1 MQTVA
6 NFTVSSRIPPAPR
19 EFHIKNYIRP
29 FKNKSYRLL
38 CLSMLM
44 YLGLFLPTTYII
56 LQAQQEGMSAY
67 LAGKLVVVIN
77 AVSCKLHLWV
87 RETPWGS
94 KTSGLV
100 RLTFF
105 FDKCLGE
112 SCLHGLQITLAAS
125 ILPSYSAY
133 SPRSQSGPFGSRSTT
148 ATPALSYSQSSM
160 ACSPE
165 L

>member
-1 MQTVA
+1 MQTIA
-6 NFTVSSRIPPAPR
+6 NFTVSSRIPPAPQ

-77 AVSCKLHLWV
+77 AVGCKLRLWV
-87 RETPWGS
+87 RETVRHPGS
-94 KTSGLV
+94 SG
-100 RLTFF
+100 
-105 FDKCLGE
+105 
-112 SCLHGLQITLAAS
+112 
-125 ILPSYSAY
+125 
-133 SPRSQSGPFGSRSTT
+133 
-148 ATPALSYSQSSM
+148 
-160 ACSPE
+160 
-165 L
+165 